1 MKNAVIDR
9 IEYATLV
16 GRRPRLAGNNSR
28 IPVHG
33 LEVELP
39 LIRLTTA
46 EGASGFGT
54 GRIDADLARAR
65 LGTPLGDMLSP
76 SGYVS
81 GEAAQF
87 EFPLWDL
94 LGSLQG
100 KPVHELAARAR
111 KPGSEP
117 LRVPPGHG
125 LRVPCYDTTLLID
138 DLHLESN
145 EAAAALIADEARFG
159 YERNH
164 RNFKIKVGRGA
175 RWMPLEKGTRRDI
188 LVVKAVREAVGAEAK
203 IMIDA
208 NNGYNLNIAKRVLA
222 ETADCDVFWLEEAFQ
237 EDPALYEDL
246 QGWLEREGLS
256 ALIADGEGGAP
267 PELMDWAREGLVD
280 VIQYDIFSHGFS
292 NWLRTGAQLDAWGVR
307 AAPHHYGRH
316 VGNHV
321 AGHLATAIAGFTFV
335 EWDEVTTPGLDASA
349 YRIEDGQVLIPNAPG
364 FGLALEEDVFRAAV
378 REGGFELR
386 L

>member
-1 MKNAVIDR
+1 MTNAGIDR
-9 IEYATLV
+9 IEYGTLI
-16 GRRPRLAGNNSR
+16 GKRPRLAGNNSR

-33 LEVELP
+33 LEVKLP

-46 EGASGFGT
+46 DGASGFGL
-54 GRIDADLARAR
+54 GRIGADSAQAL
-65 LGTPLGDMLSP
+65 LGLPLSDLLSP
-76 SGYVS
+76 KGRIKEDAV
-81 GEAAQF
+81 EF

-94 LGSLQG
+94 LGKQKG
-100 KPVHELAARAR
+100 APVYELVRR
-111 KPGSEP
+111 SEALKGEP
-117 LRVPPGHG
+117 

-145 EAAAALIADEARFG
+145 DAGAALIAEEARYG
-159 YERNH
+159 YEHNH

-188 LVVKAVREAVGAEAK
+188 LVVKAVRDAVGPEAK

-208 NNGYNLNIAKRVLA
+208 NNGYNLNIAKRVLT

-246 QGWLEREGLS
+246 QGWIKREGLS
-256 ALIADGEGGAP
+256 VLIADGEGGAP
-267 PELMDWAREGLVD
+267 PELMDWARAGLVD

-292 NWLRTGAQLDAWGVR
+292 NWLDTGAQLDGWGVR

-316 VGNHV
+316 LGNYV
-321 AGHLATAIAGFTFV
+321 SGHLATAVQGFTFV
-335 EWDEVTTPGLDASA
+335 EWDEITTPGLDASA
-349 YRIEDGQVLIPNAPG
+349 YRVEEGQVVIPDAPG
-364 FGLALEEDVFRAAV
+364 FGLKLEEDVFRAAV
-378 REGGFELR
+378 KDGGFELTV
-386 L
+386 

>member
-1 MKNAVIDR
+1 MENTVINR
-9 IEYATLV
+9 IEYGTLV

-46 EGASGFGT
+46 GGSGFGL
-54 GRIDADLARAR
+54 GRADAETAQALLGQRLSDLLSPEGRAR
-65 LGTPLGDMLSP
+65 EEWT
-76 SGYVS
+76 
-81 GEAAQF
+81 EF

-94 LGSLQG
+94 LGNLEG
-100 KPVHELAARAR
+100 KPVYELVARDE
-111 KPGSEP
+111 K
-117 LRVPPGHG
+117 RVGER

-145 EAAAALIADEARFG
+145 EAGAALIAEEARYG
-159 YERNH
+159 YEHKH

-175 RWMPLEKGTRRDI
+175 RWMPLEKGTQRDI
-188 LVVKAVREAVGAEAK
+188 AVVKAVRDAVGPEAK

-246 QGWLEREGLS
+246 QGWIEGEGLS
-256 ALIADGEGGAP
+256 VLIADGEGGAP
-267 PELMDWAREGLVD
+267 PELMDWARDGLVD

-292 NWLRTGAQLDAWGVR
+292 AWLDTGARLDAWGLR

-316 VGNHV
+316 LGNYV
-321 AGHLATAIAGFTFV
+321 SGHLATAVKGFTFV
-335 EWDEVTTPGLDASA
+335 EWDEVTTPGLDASG
-349 YRIEDGQVLIPNAPG
+349 YRVEEGQVVVPDAPG
-364 FGLALEEDVFRAAV
+364 FGLALEEEVFRAAV
-378 REGGFELR
+378 ADGGFEVR
-386 L
+386 DRAAR